1 MDYQTPDDFNN
12 WLVIIASAVGLDLTV
27 TGFGILVYRFWPKR
41 ERQLQHWRSCAD
53 IDHHPIEAG
62 L

>member
-27 TGFGILVYRFWPKR
+27 TGFGILVYRFWPNVR
-41 ERQLQHWRSCAD
+41 
-53 IDHHPIEAG
+53 G
-62 L
+62 N